1 MIKRLWAVEVPD
13 SAFLKESDLE
23 WGVHFC
29 LVQQISHFTFNSES
43 LLMS

>member
-1 MIKRLWAVEVPD
+1 MVKRLWAVEVSG

-29 LVQQISHFTFNSES
+29 FVQQISHFAFNSES